1 MGAPIKARPLPFE
14 RLHLLPP
21 ARRPWCEGGP
31 LNPRNFLVVGAWFM
45 AREIEISSSKANW
58 LEIFEDSLG
67 LAARWR
73 LPASKTDVTAQGV
86 ARVHRCVCGQKPT
99 PSCPVHSA
107 WDQLMDLQRVF
118 PGRFTGKDPDASLP
132 LFPDEVGQHVVKA
145 AAQDTIRAAA
155 QKLGVPLAS
164 PDGAERVSGH
174 SLRATGAQGLARR
187 GLDLHSIQLL
197 GRWGSEAVKGYV
209 RDAEIDAASL
219 RAASASSATATTDLD
234 ALLELLLLRLEARRA
249 TLPDEP
255 KRGAAEAIVA
265 KHSTEP
271 VHKSALSDALLA
283 KADQNDGEF
292 PWVLNSVSECFHT
305 VLLDVRTVGAEEAVT
320 HCGWRFGHAPH
331 RMSEQSLGL
340 PHKRYCGKCLPAA
353 RATAKAALAS
363 ALRDP

>member
-1 MGAPIKARPLPFE
+1 
-14 RLHLLPP
+14 
-21 ARRPWCEGGP
+21 
-31 LNPRNFLVVGAWFM
+31 M
-45 AREIEISSSKANW
+45 AREVEISSSKATW

-86 ARVHRCVCGQKPT
+86 ARVHRCVCGQKPL
-99 PSCPVHSA
+99 PGCPVHAA
-107 WDQLMDLQRVF
+107 WDQLLDLQRIF
-118 PGRFTGKDPDASLP
+118 PERFTRDKPEASLP
-132 LFPDEVGQHVVKA
+132 FFPDEAGRHVVKA
-145 AAQDTIRAAA
+145 AAQDTIIAAA
-155 QKLGVPLAS
+155 NKLQVPITS

-197 GRWGSEAVKGYV
+197 GRWGSEAVRGYV
-209 RDAEIDAASL
+209 RDAELDAASL
-219 RAASASSATATTDLD
+219 RAAAASSSTTTKDLD
-234 ALLELLLLRLEARRA
+234 ALLDQLLLRLEARRVSF
-249 TLPDEP
+249 PDEP

-305 VLLDVRTVGAEEAVT
+305 VLLDVRTVGADEAVT
-320 HCGWRFGHAPH
+320 HCGWRFGQAPH
-331 RMSEQSLGL
+331 RMSEQSPGL